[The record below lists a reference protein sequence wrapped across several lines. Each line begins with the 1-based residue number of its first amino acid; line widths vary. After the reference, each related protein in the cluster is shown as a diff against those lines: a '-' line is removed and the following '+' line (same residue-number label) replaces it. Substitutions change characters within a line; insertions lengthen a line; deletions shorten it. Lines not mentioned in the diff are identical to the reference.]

1 MPHLFVAHITR
12 LPISETTPVS
22 RALLTAAMVISC
34 LDAFCW
40 DSPAIGTPFSGPSAT
55 WPYTSALL
63 TMRGM
68 MPGGALNS
76 SKNGECQLSV
86 DRSMRFVREALV
98 TADRQAA
105 RT

>member
-1 MPHLFVAHITR
+1 
-12 LPISETTPVS
+12 
-22 RALLTAAMVISC
+22 
-34 LDAFCW
+34 
-40 DSPAIGTPFSGPSAT
+40 
-55 WPYTSALL
+55 LL